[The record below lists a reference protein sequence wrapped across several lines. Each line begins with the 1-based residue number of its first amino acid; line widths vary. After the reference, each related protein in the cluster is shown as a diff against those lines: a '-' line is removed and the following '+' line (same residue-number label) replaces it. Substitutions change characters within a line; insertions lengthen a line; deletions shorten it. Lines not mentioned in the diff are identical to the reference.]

1 MKTVRHV
8 ARLALSPILLGLAGI
23 PAASSQEAGS
33 APAKVVV
40 VRPSPDRPPVPAPPA
55 KPLSPLEHALDL
67 YRRGK
72 LDEAHLEYETLAKA
86 GGADAAAA
94 YAGLSRVLL
103 KQKNVDDA
111 ESAVKQALA
120 ADPNSSPAHVALG
133 ELLFRQG
140 KLIEAEHEFLP
151 LAKDDTKEA
160 RAHLGLARIYF
171 ASSFYFHAKLQIDIA
186 EKIDS
191 DDPDIRRS
199 WINTLS
205 FKERLAALKGYLESG
220 NDESDEERQHMEA
233 ALASM
238 QDAEEQGRRSCH
250 VVGAAKTLD
259 TKLEMMLRDSTHLR
273 GVGLRVQLN
282 GAGSTLLLDT
292 GASGIVV
299 DRRVAEKAGIKPIA
313 STDFHGIGDKGPVGG
328 YIGIADSIKVGDIEF
343 QGCHVS
349 VVAQRSVAEGDGLI
363 GSDVFSP
370 FLEDIDI
377 PNYRFR
383 LSPLPEVPA
392 PTADHLALQKRFP
405 GSERFHDRYIAPEM
419 KSYTAI
425 YRFGHHL
432 LMSTRVNDL
441 EPRLFMV
448 DTGAFSNTISPGAAR
463 EATKVR
469 GDSNMTVKGLSGNV
483 KNVFTADELT
493 LTFSHYKQKALDMV
507 AFDTKN
513 ISDSTGTEVSGMLG
527 FAMLRM
533 MEIKIDYRD
542 GLVDFAYDSKR
553 FH

>member
-1 MKTVRHV
+1 MKTVRYV
-8 ARLALSPILLGLAGI
+8 ACFALSPILLGLAGI
-23 PAASSQEAGS
+23 PSANSQEAGS
-33 APAKVVV
+33 APPRVVV
-40 VRPSPDRPPVPAPPA
+40 VRPSADRPPVPAPPA
-55 KPLSPLEHALDL
+55 KPLDQALDL

-72 LDEAHLEYETLAKA
+72 LDEARSEYETLAKA

-103 KQKNVDDA
+103 RQKNVEDA
-111 ESAVKQALA
+111 EASVKQALA
-120 ADPNSSPAHVALG
+120 ADPNSSAAHVALG

-140 KLIEAEHEFLP
+140 KLGEAEREFLS
-151 LAKDDTKEA
+151 LAKDDSKEA

-186 EKIDS
+186 EKIDP

-199 WINTLS
+199 WINTLT
-205 FKERLAALKGYLESG
+205 FKERLAALKGYLESE
-220 NDESDEERQHMEA
+220 NDDSDDERQHMEA

-238 QDAEEQGRRSCH
+238 QEAEGQGRSGCH
-250 VVGAAKTLD
+250 VVSATKSLD
-259 TKLEMMLRDSTHLR
+259 TKLEMLLRDSTHLR

-282 GAGSTLLLDT
+282 GSGSTLLLDT

-299 DRRVAEKAGIKPIA
+299 DRRIAEKAGIKPIA

-328 YIGIADSIKVGDIEF
+328 YIGIADSIKVGDLEL
-343 QGCHVS
+343 QGCRVS

-363 GSDVFSP
+363 GADVFSP
-370 FLEDIDI
+370 FLVDIDI

-405 GSERFHDRYIAPEM
+405 GSERFHDRFVAPEM
-419 KSYTAI
+419 KGYTGI
-425 YRFGHHL
+425 FRFGHHL

-441 EPRLFMV
+441 EPKLFMV

-513 ISDSTGTEVSGMLG
+513 ISDGTGTEVSGMLG

-542 GLVDFAYDSKR
+542 GLVDFGYDSKR